1 MKKSI
6 LALSLAGAFLFSS
19 CESEVTVDDATIQSI
34 VIQAV
39 AAVLAQLPSSTAI
52 SSEVTQAVTTAVSTA
67 IAQGFAGQ
75 ETLSAEELNAL
86 IQAGL
91 AASQALTNP
100 PIVRVGNGGI
110 KLITEDTEW
119 TNDKIWVMDGKVV
132 VTEGAELSIEEGT
145 IIKSTDNGSGAD
157 ATTLIIAAD
166 GTIKAEGTAE
176 KPIIFT
182 AISDDIVYANGSTSP
197 NMSLTQRNLWGCIV
211 VLGDD
216 VIGRTGGTN
225 EIEGIQKGYDWS
237 VYGGSNT
244 AHNAGIMNYIS
255 IRHTG
260 AALSPGDELQGLTLG
275 GVGEATT
282 VSNIEIIATG
292 DDGIEIFGGSVNVT
306 NILIMNQLD
315 DAIDLD
321 EAYKGTISN
330 AVVLMAEDSDTVF
343 EIDGTET
350 DDQSI
355 TGEFT
360 VRGVSAFGLPG
371 IVKPDTYGN
380 WKDTA
385 TGFMDNVLYQDFPAG
400 TTFGYISYADE
411 NMNGISYTGAGT
423 APVAG
428 DLLFRDIVVVDA
440 TQTKAGLAKDD
451 TDLGAATWLTVSS
464 TVPSTGG
471 ADLTVFEWCQA
482 F

>member
-6 LALSLAGAFLFSS
+6 LALSLAGAFLFTS
-19 CESEVTVDDATIQSI
+19 CESEVVVDDATVESI
-34 VIQAV
+34 VNQAV
-39 AAVLAQLPSSTAI
+39 AAVLAQIPSSTAI
-52 SSEVTQAVTTAVSTA
+52 SAEVTSAVQTAVSA
-67 IAQGFAGQ
+67 AVAQGFAGQ
-75 ETLSAEELNAL
+75 ENLSAAELNEL

-110 KLITEDTEW
+110 KLITEDATW
-119 TNDKIWVMDGKVV
+119 SNDTIWIMDGKVV
-132 VTEGAELSIEEGT
+132 VTEGAELTIEEGT
-145 IIKSTDNGSGAD
+145 IVKSTDNGTGAD
-157 ATTLIIAAD
+157 ATTLVIAPD
-166 GTIKAEGTAE
+166 GKINAAGSAA

-182 AISDDIVYANGSTSP
+182 AISDDMVYANGSTSP
-197 NMSLTQRNLWGCIV
+197 NMALTQRNLWGCVV

-216 VIGRTGGTN
+216 VIGRTGGTA
-225 EIEGIQKGYDWS
+225 EIEGIQTGYDWT

-244 AHNAGIMNYIS
+244 AHDAGIMDYIS

-260 AALSPGDELQGLTLG
+260 SSISPGNELQGLTLG
-275 GVGEATT
+275 GVGAATQ
-282 VSNIEIIATG
+282 VSNIEIIASG
-292 DDGIEIFGGSVNVT
+292 DDGIEIFGGSVDVT
-306 NILIMNQLD
+306 NLLVMNQLD

-360 VRGVSAFGLPG
+360 VSGISAYGLPG

-385 TGFMDNVLYQDFPAG
+385 TGFVDNVLYQDFPAG
-400 TTFGYISYADE
+400 TTFGYITEASENVNGVSY
-411 NMNGISYTGAGT
+411 SGAGT

-451 TDLGAATWLTVSS
+451 TDLGSATWLTVRS
-464 TVPSTGG
+464 TVPATGG